1 MQGLKPR
8 KGGKG
13 GKHGRV
19 QIGNG
24 SDSDRLLLHFPMCMK
39 YPDHENC
46 VHEDW
51 CEKTFTERS
60 GSITIDTNQYT
71 DKVSCLWQFDMP
83 ASHTIEFQFV
93 GDFDLEYHYKCGY
106 DRVHIFSGKY
116 PLFLPKTFLTEQ
128 NFPKYLSCKIKVP
141 SMAISKDK
149 VDSVVHTVVTPSPTM
164 VLATMFQ

>member
-1 MQGLKPR
+1 MGSIVRPYRENVIWQDSKPE
-8 KGGKG
+8 KGGRG

-19 QIGNG
+19 EIGSG
-24 SDSDRLLLHFPMCMK
+24 SESDRLLLHFPMCMK

-71 DKVSCLWQFDMP
+71 DKVSCLWQFNMP
-83 ASHTIEFQFV
+83 ASHTLEFQFV

-106 DRVHIFSGKY
+106 DRVHIFSGKISSKITD
-116 PLFLPKTFLTEQ
+116 FFQKWRISINITFE
-128 NFPKYLSCKIKVP
+128 F
-141 SMAISKDK
+141 
-149 VDSVVHTVVTPSPTM
+149 
-164 VLATMFQ
+164 